1 MLKLK
6 LRTYQLCDF
15 NNSFIYFCLLLL
27 LLSCS
32 VVSNSLQP
40 CGLQHA
46 RLLCPSSPGVCSNSC
61 PLSQWC
67 HPTITSSVVP
77 FSSCLHSFPASGSC
91 PSSQLFSSGG
101 QSIGASVSAPVLPV
115 NIQDWFPLGLT
126 GLISLLSKGLR
137 GVFFKVQ
144 RHQFFGAQP
153 FLLFSSHFHT
163 WLQKKL

>member
-77 FSSCLHSFPASGSC
+77 FSSCLHSFPASGSFLMSWLFA
-91 PSSQLFSSGG
+91 SSVQN
-101 QSIGASVSAPVLPV
+101 IGVSASASVLLM

-126 GLISLLSKGLR
+126 GWISLQSKGTLKSLLQYLSSKASILQCS
-137 GVFFKVQ
+137 VFFIV
-144 RHQFFGAQP
+144 
-153 FLLFSSHFHT
+153 
-163 WLQKKL
+163 